1 MVNSNVKI
9 FGIVL
14 VVVLAGIGY
23 FAANN
28 GGSVKEDIPIALK
41 TIDFGYQPLWT
52 GPASITEVMKKD
64 RALTEELRKLGY
76 EIKWRPFLKGADV
89 NVALQ
94 ARGEEGLEFGIG
106 GDMPTTTVLANLDV
120 EVLSLIEGGRVWI
133 VSKNYD
139 NVTQLKGKK
148 IGYAFGSN
156 AHYFLLKT
164 LEQNKISEKEI
175 TLVQLDV
182 PSMPQ
187 ALENNEIYAFSA
199 WEPTPTLAIKNFPS
213 LKRIDNGRSSGYL
226 YVKGEFSRANP
237 EALKHIIASEI
248 RAIKYIQKSQEN
260 LDRVSTWA
268 IEAGTALKGS
278 SLGLTVEEY
287 NKIVSDG
294 LPGSIYIEDKY
305 YDDRGILN
313 EEFDLL
319 KTLGKIPQS
328 VTWSEAKAKIK
339 RELVKEVLS
348 NPKKY
353 RLEESPI

>member
-1 MVNSNVKI
+1 MNSNIKI
-9 FGIVL
+9 FGVALIII
-14 VVVLAGIGY
+14 LAGLGY
-23 FAANN
+23 FAANK
-28 GGSVKEDIPIALK
+28 GVQIREEIPVALK

-52 GPASITEVMKKD
+52 GPASITEVMRKD
-64 RALTEELRKLGY
+64 KTLVEEFKKLGL

-94 ARGEEGLEFGIG
+94 ARGDEGLEFGVG
-106 GDMPTTTVLANLDV
+106 GDMPTTTVIANLDV

-148 IGYAFGSN
+148 VGYAFGSN

-164 LEQNKISEKEI
+164 LSQNNISEKDV

-187 ALENNEIYAFSA
+187 ALENNEIDAFSA

-213 LKRIDNGRSSGYL
+213 FKRIHNGRSSGYL
-226 YVKGEFSRANP
+226 YAKGDFAKANP

-248 RAIKYIQKSQEN
+248 RAIKYIQKSQGN
-260 LDRVSTWA
+260 LDRTSNWA
-268 IEAGTALKGS
+268 IDAGTALKGS

-287 NKIVSDG
+287 DNIVSDG

-305 YDDRGILN
+305 YDDGGILN
-313 EEFDLL
+313 EEFELL
-319 KTLGKIPQS
+319 KTLGKVPQS
-328 VTWSEAKAKIK
+328 VIWSEAKAKIK

-348 NPKKY
+348 NPEKY
-353 RLEESPI
+353 RLEESPV

>member
-1 MVNSNVKI
+1 MTNFNVKI

-14 VVVLAGIGY
+14 VIVLAGLGY
-23 FAANN
+23 FATNN
-28 GGSVKEDIPIALK
+28 DTVTKEETPIALK

-64 RALTEELRKLGY
+64 QILIDELKKLGY
-76 EIKWRPFLKGADV
+76 EIKWRPFLKGADL

-94 ARGEEGLEFGIG
+94 AGGEDGLEFGVA

-120 EVLSLIEGGRVWI
+120 EVISLVEGGRVWI
-133 VSKNYD
+133 ISKNYD
-139 NVTQLKGKK
+139 NMTQLRGKK

-156 AHYFLLKT
+156 AHFFLLKS
-164 LEQNKISEKEI
+164 LDQEKISQKDA

-182 PSMPQ
+182 PNMPQ
-187 ALENNEIYAFSA
+187 ALENNEIDAFSA

-213 LKRIDNGRSSGYL
+213 FKRIHNGRSSGYL
-226 YVKGEFSRANP
+226 YAKGEFSRSDP
-237 EALKHIIASEI
+237 EAVKHIIASEI
-248 RAIKYIQKSQEN
+248 RAVKYIQKNQQN
-260 LDRVSTWA
+260 LDQTSQWA
-268 IEAGTALKGS
+268 IDAGTVLKGG

-294 LPGSIYIEDKY
+294 LPGSIFIEDKY
-305 YDDRGILN
+305 YNDGGVLN
-313 EEFDLL
+313 EEFELL

-328 VTWSEAKAKIK
+328 ATWSESKKKIK

-348 NPKKY
+348 DPGKY
-353 RLEESPI
+353 RLEE

>member
-9 FGIVL
+9 FGIAL
-14 VVVLAGIGY
+14 VIVLAGLGY
-23 FAANN
+23 FAANK
-28 GGSVKEDIPIALK
+28 GAETKEDVPIALK

-52 GPASITEVMKKD
+52 GPASITEVMRKD
-64 RALTEELRKLGY
+64 KILVEELKKLGY

-94 ARGEEGLEFGIG
+94 ARGEDGLEFGLG

-133 VSKNYD
+133 ISKNSD
-139 NVTQLKGKK
+139 DATQLKGKK

-164 LEQNKISEKEI
+164 LEQNKISEKDV

-187 ALENNEIYAFSA
+187 ALENNEIDAFSA
-199 WEPTPTLAIKNFPS
+199 WEPTPTLAIKKFPS
-213 LKRIDNGRSSGYL
+213 LKRIHSGRSSGYL
-226 YVKGEFSRANP
+226 YVKGEFAKANP
-237 EALKHIIASEI
+237 EAVKHIIASEI
-248 RAIKYIQKSQEN
+248 RAVKYIQKNQEN
-260 LDRVSTWA
+260 LNRTGNWA
-268 IEAGTALKGS
+268 IDAGTALKGS
-278 SLGLTVEEY
+278 PLGLTVEEY

-294 LPGSIYIEDKY
+294 LPASIYIEDKY
-305 YDDRGILN
+305 YDDGGILN
-313 EEFDLL
+313 EEFELL
-319 KTLGKIPQS
+319 KTLGKVPPAAI
-328 VTWSEAKAKIK
+328 WSEARTKIK

-348 NPKKY
+348 NPEKY
-353 RLEESPI
+353 RLEETLI

>member
-1 MVNSNVKI
+1 MAKSNIKI
-9 FGIVL
+9 FGIAL
-14 VVVLAGIGY
+14 VIVLAGLGY
-23 FAANN
+23 FIANK
-28 GGSVKEDIPIALK
+28 GAETQKDIPIALK

-52 GPASITEVMKKD
+52 GPASITEVMRKD

-120 EVLSLIEGGRVWI
+120 NVLSLIEGGRVWI
-133 VSKNYD
+133 VSKNFD
-139 NVTQLKGKK
+139 NLTQLKGKK

-164 LEQNKISEKEI
+164 LEQNRISEKDV

-187 ALENNEIYAFSA
+187 ALDNNEIDAFSA
-199 WEPTPTLAIKNFPS
+199 WEPTPTLAIKNFPAF
-213 LKRIDNGRSSGYL
+213 KRIQGGRSSGYL
-226 YVKGEFSRANP
+226 YVKREFEAANT
-237 EALKHIIASEI
+237 EAVKHIIASEI
-248 RAIKYIQKSQEN
+248 RAINYIKKSQEN
-260 LDRVSTWA
+260 LDRTSRWA
-268 IEAGTALKGS
+268 IDAGTALKGS

-287 NKIVSDG
+287 NKIVTDG
-294 LPGSIYIEDKY
+294 LPASIYIEDKY
-305 YDDRGILN
+305 YNDGGILN

-319 KTLGKIPQS
+319 KTLGKVPES
-328 VTWSEAKAKIK
+328 AVWGEAKAKIK
-339 RELVKEVLS
+339 RELVNEVLL
-348 NPKKY
+348 NPGKY
-353 RLEESPI
+353 RLEESPV

>member
-1 MVNSNVKI
+1 MVNHKIII
-9 FGIVL
+9 FGFAIL
-14 VVVLAGIGY
+14 IVLAGIGY
-23 FAANN
+23 FAANKGTGAN
-28 GGSVKEDIPIALK
+28 ENTPVALK

-52 GPASITEVMKKD
+52 GPASVTEVMKKD
-64 RALTEELRKLGY
+64 MALTEELRKLGY

-120 EVLSLIEGGRVWI
+120 EVISLIEGGRVWI

-139 NVTQLKGKK
+139 TVTQLKGKK
-148 IGYAFGSN
+148 VGYAFGSN

-187 ALENNEIYAFSA
+187 ALENNEIDAFSA

-213 LKRIDNGRSSGYL
+213 LKRIHSGRSSGYL
-226 YVKGEFSRANP
+226 YAKGEFARSNP
-237 EALKHIIASEI
+237 EAVKHIIASEI
-248 RAIKYIQKSQEN
+248 RTIKYIQKSQEN
-260 LDRVSTWA
+260 LDRMSNLA

-305 YDDRGILN
+305 YNDGGILN

-319 KTLGKIPQS
+319 KTLGKVPQS
-328 VTWSEAKAKIK
+328 AIWNEARVKIK

-348 NPKKY
+348 NPERY

>member
-14 VVVLAGIGY
+14 FIVLAGIGY
-23 FAANN
+23 FAANKDARI
-28 GGSVKEDIPIALK
+28 KEDPPIALK

-52 GPASITEVMKKD
+52 GPASITEVMRKD

-106 GDMPTTTVLANLDV
+106 GDMPTTTVIANLDV
-120 EVLSLIEGGRVWI
+120 EVFSLIEGGRVWI

-139 NVTQLKGKK
+139 NVSQLKGKK
-148 IGYAFGSN
+148 VGFAFGSN

-187 ALENNEIYAFSA
+187 ALENNEIDAFSA

-226 YVKGEFSRANP
+226 YAKGEFSRTNP
-237 EALKHIIASEI
+237 EAIKHIIASEI
-248 RAIKYIQKSQEN
+248 RAIKYIQKNQEN
-260 LDRVSTWA
+260 LDRVSSWA

-294 LPGSIYIEDKY
+294 LPGSVYIEDKY
-305 YDDRGILN
+305 YVDDGILN

-319 KTLGKIPQS
+319 KTLGKVPQS
-328 VTWSEAKAKIK
+328 ATWNEARVKIK

-353 RLEESPI
+353 RLEESPV